1 MGDNK
6 ILYSEHDGIHF
17 IRFHG
22 DIMHTLAP
30 ALDSFLKHLSKT
42 PDSNSYLLDLTETH
56 SIDSTMLGLLARI
69 SKLAKDQGAPPPT
82 LVCPNE
88 DIIDLLVGIG
98 FDEVFSLVACDGA
111 PLGDGQE
118 IAHAEADDR
127 QLTETMLEAHQELIA
142 LKEDNRLLFE
152 DVIELLERTL
162 NKPPAE

>member
-1 MGDNK
+1 MDANK
-6 ILYSEHDGIHF
+6 ILYSEHDGVHF
-17 IRFHG
+17 LRFHG
-22 DIMHTLAP
+22 EILHTLAST
-30 ALDSFLKHLSKT
+30 LDGFLKHLSRVQN
-42 PDSNSYLLDLTETH
+42 SRSYLLDLTETS

-69 SKLAKDQGAPPPT
+69 AKLAKEQNTPPPT

-118 IAHAEADDR
+118 IALAVADNLE
-127 QLTETMLEAHQELIA
+127 LTKTMLEAHQELIS

-152 DVIELLERTL
+152 DVIELLQRTL
-162 NKPPAE
+162 DKPIG

>member
-1 MGDNK
+1 MDDNK
-6 ILYSEHDGIHF
+6 ILYSEHDGVHF
-17 IRFHG
+17 LRFHG
-22 DIMHTLAP
+22 DILHALAP
-30 ALDSFLKHLSKT
+30 ALDAFLKRLANGPQAH
-42 PDSNSYLLDLTETH
+42 SYLLDLTETH

-69 SKLAKDQGAPPPT
+69 AKLAREQKAPPPT

-118 IAHAEADDR
+118 IAHAEANDR
-127 QLTETMLEAHQELIA
+127 ELTETMLAAHQELIA

-152 DVIELLERTL
+152 DVIELLQTSL
-162 NKPPAE
+162 AAPSD

>member
-1 MGDNK
+1 MDDNK
-6 ILYSEHDGIHF
+6 ILYSEHDGVHF
-17 IRFHG
+17 LRFHG
-22 DIMHTLAP
+22 EILHTLAP
-30 ALDSFLKHLSKT
+30 ALDGFLKHLAAV
-42 PDSNSYLLDLTETH
+42 PDSHSYLLDLTETH

-69 SKLAKDQGAPPPT
+69 AKLARERQAPPPT

-118 IAHAEADDR
+118 IAHAEADDAE
-127 QLTETMLEAHQELIA
+127 LTQTMLEAHQELIA

-152 DVIELLERTL
+152 DVIELLQRSL
-162 NKPPAE
+162 DKPNA

>member
-6 ILYSEHDGIHF
+6 ILYSEHDGVHF
-17 IRFHG
+17 LRFHG
-22 DIMHTLAP
+22 EILHTLAP
-30 ALDSFLKHLSKT
+30 ALDGFLKHLVQA
-42 PDSNSYLLDLTETH
+42 PDANSYLLDLTETS

-69 SKLAKDQGAPPPT
+69 AKLAREQHAPPPT

-118 IAHAEADDR
+118 IAHAEADD
-127 QLTETMLEAHQELIA
+127 QELTQTMLEAHQELIA

-152 DVIELLERTL
+152 DVIELLQNNLEQPS
-162 NKPPAE
+162 N

>member
-1 MGDNK
+1 MDENK
-6 ILYSEHDGIHF
+6 ILYSEHDGVHF
-17 IRFHG
+17 LRFHG
-22 DIMHTLAP
+22 EILHTLAP
-30 ALDSFLKHLSKT
+30 ALDGFLKHLSET
-42 PDSNSYLLDLTETH
+42 PDSHSYLLDLTETD

-69 SKLAKDQGAPPPT
+69 AKLAREHGAPPPT

-118 IAHAEADDR
+118 IAHAEADDHE
-127 QLTETMLEAHQELIA
+127 LTQTMLEAHQELIA

-152 DVIELLERTL
+152 DVIELLQRSL
-162 NKPPAE
+162 DKGAG